1 MIVAR
6 GINITNMCA
15 NKPKERDFFDM
26 FDEEHAIS
34 SPSLQIELTFIM
46 PSRALLANSCC
57 VEVDIVARV
66 PIHTIDQMCMV
77 YEIIIHYDVSLYLH
91 NTLNTQQVIIICMAY
106 VQSRCMNM
114 LFMGINKISI
124 I

>member
-46 PSRALLANSCC
+46 LSRALLANSCC
-57 VEVDIVARV
+57 VEVDIVAHV
-66 PIHTIDQMCMV
+66 PIHTMTKQRMCV
-77 YEIIIHYDVSLYLH
+77 H
-91 NTLNTQQVIIICMAY
+91 
-106 VQSRCMNM
+106 
-114 LFMGINKISI
+114 GI
-124 I
+124 